1 MVAQL
6 KSQPPRLTRWP
17 EICSQDWCA
26 VLRAAPIRT
35 TQAKKGEDHLN
46 PEITP
51 IAKQAET
58 VTHTHTQ
65 THTYTQT
72 HTHTHTHTHTLWR
85 QSSATAIVMTQSN
98 SSKKIRII
106 SHPSQSHKDR
116 LYLTSSPPC
125 LSITAITDHSPY

>member
-35 TQAKKGEDHLN
+35 TQAKKGEEHAS

-51 IAKQAET
+51 ITIQAENIVFICSALHRVCQSLPLPIIFPISLIKCTKKSQNPEFNLLSYNKGKQCIYTTEKMANDSPILKT
-58 VTHTHTQ
+58 VVHF
-65 THTYTQT
+65 
-72 HTHTHTHTHTLWR
+72 
-85 QSSATAIVMTQSN
+85 IF
-98 SSKKIRII
+98 
-106 SHPSQSHKDR
+106 
-116 LYLTSSPPC
+116 C
-125 LSITAITDHSPY
+125 